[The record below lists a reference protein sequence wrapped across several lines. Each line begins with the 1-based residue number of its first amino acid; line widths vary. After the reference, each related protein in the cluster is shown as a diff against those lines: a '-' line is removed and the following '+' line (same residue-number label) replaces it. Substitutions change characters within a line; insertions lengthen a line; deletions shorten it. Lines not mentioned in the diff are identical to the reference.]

1 MWLSRRHLAIAAL
14 AAAALAAMLAAGWW
28 AGGAISGAGA
38 RPAPA
43 PQLRYT
49 LLDGR
54 QLVTSDL
61 LGQVVLV
68 NFWATSCAVC
78 VAEMPAL
85 VAMHEKYRGQGYQT
99 LAVAMQYDPPARVFD
114 FATRRQLPF
123 GVVIDNTG
131 AIARG
136 FGDVQATPT
145 SFLINKRGVIVHQFQ
160 GAPDLP
166 ALHKRVARLLAET

>member
-1 MWLSRRHLAIAAL
+1 MSLLHRYLATTVLLVAAL
-14 AAAALAAMLAAGWW
+14 GAGWW
-28 AGGAISGAGA
+28 ASDGVYAN
-38 RPAPA
+38 REPA
-43 PQLRYT
+43 PQLRFT
-49 LLDGR
+49 LLDGQ
-54 QLVTSDL
+54 QLGTNDL

-68 NFWATSCAVC
+68 NFWATSCGVC

-85 VAMHEKYRGQGYQT
+85 VALHENYRAQGYQT
-99 LAVAMQYDPPARVFD
+99 LAVAMQYDPPALVSD

-131 AIARG
+131 AIAHG

-145 SFLINKRGVIVHQFQ
+145 SFLINRRGEIVHRFE

-166 ALHKRVARLLAET
+166 RLRKRVAKLLAET